1 MAYEY
6 LDRPNLGGR
15 IHFRHAA
22 PDDDPAS
29 YIGPQTL
36 AERGIACAY
45 LDAVRLNEYEALNSL
60 GRQLGTD
67 HQPYDPHPPA
77 GMLGWYGFMDD
88 LETLSQ
94 REAGM
99 VIIVDRAANLFA
111 EPRSWV
117 FELITV
123 WVLQLPGW
131 QDWNRP
137 CHLIF
142 QMDLDPAVGTIYGRN
157 G

>member
-1 MAYEY
+1 
-6 LDRPNLGGR
+6 
-15 IHFRHAA
+15 
-22 PDDDPAS
+22 
-29 YIGPQTL
+29 
-36 AERGIACAY
+36 
-45 LDAVRLNEYEALNSL
+45 
-60 GRQLGTD
+60 
-67 HQPYDPHPPA
+67 
-77 GMLGWYGFMDD
+77 MDD

-99 VIIVDRAANLFA
+99 VIVVDKAENLFA
-111 EPRSWV
+111 DPRSWA

-131 QDWNRP
+131 QRRNSP

-142 QMDLDPAVGTIYGRN
+142 QMDSDPAVEMVYGRN

>member
-6 LDRPNLGGR
+6 LDHPDLGGR
-15 IHFRHAA
+15 IHFRSGASG
-22 PDDDPAS
+22 DPAS
-29 YIGPQTL
+29 YVGPEKL

-45 LDAVRLNEYEALNSL
+45 LHGAGLSEYEALNSL
-60 GRQLGTD
+60 GAQLRTD
-67 HQPYDPHPPA
+67 HPPYDPHPPA
-77 GMLGWYGFMDD
+77 GALGWYRFMDD
-88 LETLSQ
+88 LETMSQ

-99 VIIVDRAANLFA
+99 VIIVDRAAKLFA
-111 EPRSWV
+111 DPASWV
-117 FELITV
+117 FELITI

-131 QDWNRP
+131 QKRNRP

-142 QMDLDPAVGTIYGRN
+142 QMDHDPAVETIYGRS